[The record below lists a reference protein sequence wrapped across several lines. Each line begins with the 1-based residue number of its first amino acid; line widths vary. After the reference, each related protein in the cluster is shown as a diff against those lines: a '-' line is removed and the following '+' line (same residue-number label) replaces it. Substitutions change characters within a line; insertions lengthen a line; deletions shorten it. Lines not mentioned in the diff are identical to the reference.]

1 MAAPATLKQLETMFW
16 IAELGT
22 FERASM
28 RLNTTQS
35 AISKRVQELE
45 ANLGAELF
53 DRSLRGARL
62 TQKGEYIVELAREM
76 LELHARIDEIRDG
89 SDAPVRRVRFGIT
102 ELIAATWLPR
112 MVTQLRAAYPGAM
125 LEPEVD
131 MSRSLYEKLLDD
143 QIDLIIITETFSAPE
158 VSSVRLAEVE
168 NAWMAR
174 PGLVPDPQAVLSLG
188 ELAQYPILSQGGRS
202 GTGLFFHKWMRNK
215 GIVFPREISS
225 DSMTALLGMTIAGL
239 GVTYMPRDFLS
250 GMIDA
255 GKLAVIKTT
264 PQLPPVPYSAMYR
277 NDRPSAFTEDLVRIA
292 RISCDFSSQFQID
305 APEE

>member
-1 MAAPATLKQLETMFW
+1 MPAPATLKQLETMFW

-22 FERASM
+22 FERASL

-53 DRSLRGARL
+53 DRSQRGARL
-62 TQKGEYIVELAREM
+62 TQKGEYIVEIAREM
-76 LELHARIDEIRDG
+76 LELHGRIDAIRDG

-102 ELIAATWLPR
+102 ELIAMTWLPR
-112 MVTQLRAAYPGAM
+112 MVARLRAAYPGAS

-131 MSRSLYEKLLDD
+131 MSRTLYEKLLDD

-174 PGLVPDPQAVLSLG
+174 PGLVPDRDGPLSLA

-202 GTGLFFHKWMRNK
+202 GTGLYFHKWMRNR
-215 GIVFPREISS
+215 GIVFPHEISS

-239 GVTYMPRDFLS
+239 GVSYMPRACLS
-250 GMIDA
+250 EMLDTQ
-255 GKLAVIKTT
+255 KLTVIETV

-277 NDRPSAFTEDLVRIA
+277 NDRPSGFTEDLVRIA
-292 RISCDFSSQFQID
+292 RDACDFSSQFQN
-305 APEE
+305 